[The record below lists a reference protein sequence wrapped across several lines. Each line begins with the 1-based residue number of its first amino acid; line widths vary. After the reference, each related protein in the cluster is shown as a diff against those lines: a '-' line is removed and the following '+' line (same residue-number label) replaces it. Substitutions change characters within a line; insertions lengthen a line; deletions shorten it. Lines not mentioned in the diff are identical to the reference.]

1 MTQRN
6 VVARPLAEWI
16 SLGLL
21 AGSVPRDVIDEA
33 VAACDR
39 APKRAGGKLPPHVMV
54 YFAMALA
61 LYADDDYEEVI
72 TRLTATLAGWGCW
85 DQRWEVP
92 TKGGITQARQRLGGQ
107 VMAEVFDQVARPVA
121 ELLTRGA
128 WLGHRRLVSID
139 GFEWDMPDSPANA
152 ETFGYAGGSATP
164 SAFPKARVVTLTE
177 SGTHASIGAA
187 IGPISGKGSG
197 EQSLARELY
206 PRLEEDHLLLA
217 DRNFYSFTDWCQA
230 ADTGAALLWRVTAT
244 LTLPVLQMLPDG
256 SYRSV
261 VVSPEVKNT
270 ARTRLIEAAR
280 RGGDLD
286 PDQARY
292 VRVVEYEVPD
302 RGVEADPELICLITT
317 LTDLTDAPALD
328 LAQAYHQRWEHEQAN
343 DQIKTRLRGPGRILR
358 SKSPDLVQQEIY
370 GYLLTHYAISALI
383 SRAAT
388 AADIDP
394 DRVKFMR
401 TVRIIRRQVTA
412 DPAAFP
418 P

>member
-1 MTQRN
+1 
-6 VVARPLAEWI
+6 
-16 SLGLL
+16 
-21 AGSVPRDVIDEA
+21 
-33 VAACDR
+33 
-39 APKRAGGKLPPHVMV
+39 
-54 YFAMALA
+54 
-61 LYADDDYEEVI
+61 
-72 TRLTATLAGWGCW
+72 
-85 DQRWEVP
+85 VP

-107 VMAEVFDQVARPVA
+107 VMAGVFDQVARPVA

-187 IGPISGKGSG
+187 IGPISGKGRG
-197 EQSLARELY
+197 EQSLARKLY

-230 ADTGAALLWRVTAT
+230 ADTAAALLWRVTAT

-261 VVSPEVKNT
+261 VISPEVKNT

-302 RGVEADPELICLITT
+302 RGVEADRELICLITT

-328 LAQAYHQRWEHEQAN
+328 LAQAYHQRWEHEMCQPHC
-343 DQIKTRLRGPGRILR
+343 TH
-358 SKSPDLVQQEIY
+358 IY
-370 GYLLTHYAISALI
+370 GL
-383 SRAAT
+383 AA
-388 AADIDP
+388 
-394 DRVKFMR
+394 
-401 TVRIIRRQVTA
+401 
-412 DPAAFP
+412 
-418 P
+418 